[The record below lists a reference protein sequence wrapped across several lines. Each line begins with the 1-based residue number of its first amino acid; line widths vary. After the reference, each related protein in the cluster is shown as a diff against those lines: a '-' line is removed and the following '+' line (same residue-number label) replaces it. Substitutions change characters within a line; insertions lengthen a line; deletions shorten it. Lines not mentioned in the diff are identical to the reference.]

1 MEEVK
6 EVPEV
11 EKIETVTIK
20 NRCFV
25 CASDMHIENIGGYDW
40 WVCDDPLCQ
49 WMKPA

>member
-6 EVPEV
+6 EVSEV
-11 EKIETVTIK
+11 EKTETVTIK

-25 CASDMHIENIGGYDW
+25 CASDMHIENIGGCDW
-40 WVCDDPLCQ
+40 WVCNDQLCQ